1 MMYPYMTLADETEIV
16 NSQIIEK
23 DGIKKVIVNFERPTE
38 NGFDSASNSTD
49 YFMHEMKMNNDYQI
63 KERCS
68 LYTPLFLIGM
78 VFYFSS
84 SLCAY
89 VSILPS

>member
-1 MMYPYMTLADETEIV
+1 
-16 NSQIIEK
+16 
-23 DGIKKVIVNFERPTE
+23 
-38 NGFDSASNSTD
+38 
-49 YFMHEMKMNNDYQI
+49 MNNDYQI

-84 SLCAY
+84 SLRAY
-89 VSILPS
+89 VSILPSTLLSCLIILMSE